1 MAGTRCQVNGCPY
14 VVPEDTVPMMAPVVY
29 QAHLLNHGQGGK
41 PRTEKPEKLRR
52 PTISLGGTR
61 ETWERFKTRWR
72 EFSHMYE
79 LEGTPLIL
87 QLLECCDEP
96 LRTAVSRDTGGETL
110 GGRTEEEVMA
120 AIKEQAVIQENV
132 RVARVTLYNMR
143 QGRDELIRAFCARLR
158 GQAALCDLN
167 VKCQGCRGY
176 ASYAEDAVG
185 NGIYVGLADLDVQ
198 RDLFSDENQAR
209 TVPELLRFVEA
220 RETGRLATP
229 QTLESINS
237 SYKRLQ
243 KPVQG
248 DRTPKDDTCS
258 YCGGTGHGRN
268 SPTRIRR
275 TKCPAFG
282 KKCGNCARDHHL
294 AKVCRSNA
302 VQAAAQQDVDP
313 SDYSNVLVDDACVLT
328 TLRDNGICTL
338 DHHIY
343 DQSSGLWL
351 RRQSKPQPLIQ
362 LEVELNS
369 ADYSRL
375 GLTLDTGNRQ
385 ISAEAMADT
394 GCQSCLSGT
403 AIMDKLGL
411 TSGDLINVT
420 LTMRAANDSHL
431 AIMGAILLRL
441 TNPTTSKTTRQMV
454 YITQSVTK
462 LFISREACTDLGII
476 KPSFPNS
483 VTAVVHD
490 AGGTSRNVPAQ
501 GDTCTPQCNCPRR
514 EAPPPLD
521 KTPPLPPT
529 EANRGKLEEHLL
541 HIYRASTFNTC
552 EHQSLPL
559 MTGPPLRLTIDPLAT
574 PTAHHN
580 PIPVPLHWQE
590 EVKAGLDRDV
600 RLGVLEQV
608 PIGTPV
614 TWCHRMVVC
623 PKKNGSLRRTKP
635 STGTPHGRHTTHN
648 RHSTRPDRY
657 PSTRRRPYSTPGM
670 VTTRWPSTR
679 QIVTSQHLLRHG
691 VDTAT
696 ARPHRASGDGYT
708 SRYEGI
714 VAHITEK
721 TKCIDDSLLWS
732 SDIADAYGK
741 AAEWLDICGRNGI
754 TLNPEK
760 FRFAKDEVEFAGFEI
775 TLTTV
780 KPCRKY
786 VRAIS
791 EFPTPRNLTDVRSWF
806 GLVNQ
811 VSYTFSMTAAM
822 APFRELLQPSRQF
835 EWTTAH
841 AEAFA
846 HSKHV
851 IAQEI
856 QQGVQIFDKDKPTC
870 LATDWSK
877 DGVGYWLFQKHCT
890 CPTEDIFCCMT
901 GWKITLVGSRFTH
914 AAESRYA
921 PIEGEAL
928 AVADALD
935 KARHFV
941 LGCSNLIIAVD
952 HKPLLKIF
960 GDRSIDQISNT
971 RLRNIKEKTLRYR
984 FRMVHVP
991 GVRNKTPDALSRYP
1005 TGTTTPDKMLL
1016 PDDNHANISHQGQ
1029 HSPSIPS
1036 NLLAGISADD
1046 GGHEAEQMEECI
1058 QEALAQAL
1066 MSAQPLTWEQVQAA
1080 TAMDDDMLT
1089 LLECIEDGFPEQRHS
1104 LTPRLKPYH
1113 HHRCHLSTADGV
1125 AIYKDR
1131 VIIPKALRKTC
1142 LASLHAAHQGVS
1154 HMTAKAETSIFWP
1167 GITADIHS
1175 TRAECAECNR
1185 MAPSQAAMPPV
1196 PPVPAE
1202 YPFQCI
1208 CADYFTYK
1216 TKTYLVIVDR
1226 YSNWPIVMKAGD
1238 GAKGLISILRES
1250 FATFGIPDE
1259 LASDGGPEF
1268 TSTVMTQFLQDWG
1281 VHHRLSSV
1289 AFPHSN
1295 CRAEVAVKTIK
1306 RLISG
1311 NVDGHGDLNSDKF
1324 QRALLQ
1330 YRNTPD
1336 PVTKLCPANSI
1347 FGRN

>member
-1 MAGTRCQVNGCPY
+1 
-14 VVPEDTVPMMAPVVY
+14 
-29 QAHLLNHGQGGK
+29 
-41 PRTEKPEKLRR
+41 
-52 PTISLGGTR
+52 
-61 ETWERFKTRWR
+61 
-72 EFSHMYE
+72 MYE

-96 LRTAVSRDTGGETL
+96 LRTAISRDTEGETL

-143 QGRDELIRAFCARLR
+143 QGRDEPIRAFCARLR

-220 RETGRLATP
+220 RETGRLATSKLATP

-313 SDYSNVLVDDACVLT
+313 SDYSNVLVDNACVLT
-328 TLRDNGICTL
+328 THGICTL

-375 GLTLDTGNRQ
+375 GLTLDTGNRR

-454 YITQSVTK
+454 YITQSITK
-462 LFISREACTDLGII
+462 LYISREACTDLGII

-521 KTPPLPPT
+521 KTPPFPPT

-623 PKKNGSLRRTKP
+623 PKKNGSLRRTIDFQAL
-635 STGTPHGRHTTHN
+635 N
-648 RHSTRPDRY
+648 RHATRETHHTQSPFHQARSVPLDKKKTIFDAWNGYHSVALHEADR
-657 PSTRRRPYSTPGM
+657 
-670 VTTRWPSTR
+670 
-679 QIVTSQHLLRHG
+679 H
-691 VDTAT
+691 
-696 ARPHRASGDGYT
+696 
-708 SRYEGI
+708 
-714 VAHITEK
+714 
-721 TKCIDDSLLWS
+721 
-732 SDIADAYGK
+732 
-741 AAEWLDICGRNGI
+741 
-754 TLNPEK
+754 
-760 FRFAKDEVEFAGFEI
+760 F
-775 TLTTV
+775 
-780 KPCRKY
+780 
-786 VRAIS
+786 
-791 EFPTPRNLTDVRSWF
+791 RNLTDVRSWF

-841 AEAFA
+841 AK
-846 HSKHV
+846 SV
-851 IAQEI
+851 RPLQ
-856 QQGVQIFDKDKPTC
+856 
-870 LATDWSK
+870 
-877 DGVGYWLFQKHCT
+877 
-890 CPTEDIFCCMT
+890 
-901 GWKITLVGSRFTH
+901 
-914 AAESRYA
+914 
-921 PIEGEAL
+921 
-928 AVADALD
+928 
-935 KARHFV
+935 ARHRT
-941 LGCSNLIIAVD
+941 
-952 HKPLLKIF
+952 
-960 GDRSIDQISNT
+960 GD
-971 RLRNIKEKTLRYR
+971 
-984 FRMVHVP
+984 P
-991 GVRNKTPDALSRYP
+991 
-1005 TGTTTPDKMLL
+1005 
-1016 PDDNHANISHQGQ
+1016 
-1029 HSPSIPS
+1029 
-1036 NLLAGISADD
+1036 AGRAD
-1046 GGHEAEQMEECI
+1046 
-1058 QEALAQAL
+1058 
-1066 MSAQPLTWEQVQAA
+1066 
-1080 TAMDDDMLT
+1080 
-1089 LLECIEDGFPEQRHS
+1089 F
-1104 LTPRLKPYH
+1104 
-1113 HHRCHLSTADGV
+1113 
-1125 AIYKDR
+1125 
-1131 VIIPKALRKTC
+1131 
-1142 LASLHAAHQGVS
+1142 
-1154 HMTAKAETSIFWP
+1154 
-1167 GITADIHS
+1167 
-1175 TRAECAECNR
+1175 
-1185 MAPSQAAMPPV
+1185 
-1196 PPVPAE
+1196 
-1202 YPFQCI
+1202 
-1208 CADYFTYK
+1208 
-1216 TKTYLVIVDR
+1216 
-1226 YSNWPIVMKAGD
+1226 
-1238 GAKGLISILRES
+1238 
-1250 FATFGIPDE
+1250 
-1259 LASDGGPEF
+1259 
-1268 TSTVMTQFLQDWG
+1268 
-1281 VHHRLSSV
+1281 
-1289 AFPHSN
+1289 
-1295 CRAEVAVKTIK
+1295 
-1306 RLISG
+1306 
-1311 NVDGHGDLNSDKF
+1311 
-1324 QRALLQ
+1324 
-1330 YRNTPD
+1330 
-1336 PVTKLCPANSI
+1336 
-1347 FGRN
+1347 